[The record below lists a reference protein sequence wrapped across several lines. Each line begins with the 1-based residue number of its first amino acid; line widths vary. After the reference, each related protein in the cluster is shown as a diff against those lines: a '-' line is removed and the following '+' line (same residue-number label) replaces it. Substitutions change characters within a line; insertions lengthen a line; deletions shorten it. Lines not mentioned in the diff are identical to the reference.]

1 MKLVLLVGR
10 RRIGGLRQRKTDSGD
25 TTRVGRPNIS
35 TMPAVEL
42 FDSCIKRKC
51 LDSEARE
58 VFKLIRSCDTF
69 GTVAEIE
76 IDSLSTSMCI
86 SITVDAQSSSKWL
99 CLYHN
104 HPPGYLSLSPLRLA
118 ACYDEPLASVFTKD
132 ADMRLV
138 YVAYKDESISALTNA
153 ATKHTLLPCHKLG
166 WFL

>member
-1 MKLVLLVGR
+1 MDQTYNLETWFPFPPLGQPDAPVQLASSADASYVDGTA
-10 RRIGGLRQRKTDSGD
+10 Q
-25 TTRVGRPNIS
+25 
-35 TMPAVEL
+35 
-42 FDSCIKRKC
+42 
-51 LDSEARE
+51 
-58 VFKLIRSCDTF
+58 F

-138 YVAYKDESISALTNA
+138 YVAYKDESISALTS
-153 ATKHTLLPCHKLG
+153 
-166 WFL
+166 